1 MVAEARFADEDLRL
15 FDRLSDG
22 YLHDAAG
29 RSLRAA
35 VGRLNPARTKEP
47 GNRRALFASP
57 TETGCDR
64 FLDRLAQL
72 LHHCRLDLTDALGR
86 DALLLRPSLQAAIGR
101 ASCRERLRM

>member
-47 GNRRALFASP
+47 GHRRALFASP
-57 TETGCDR
+57 TESGCDR

-72 LHHCRLDLTDALGR
+72 LHSSEEHTSEL
-86 DALLLRPSLQAAIGR
+86 PSLMRISYAAFFLKKKHKTK
-101 ASCRERLRM
+101 SS

>member
-35 VGRLNPARTKEP
+35 VGRLNPARTKAP

-57 TETGCDR
+57 TESGSDR
-64 FLDRLAQL
+64 FLDRIAQL
-72 LHHCRLDLTDALGR
+72 LHRCRLDMTGG
-86 DALLLRPSLQAAIGR
+86 IGR
-101 ASCRERLRM
+101 NAVIVKRGRANDGNTVPKEN